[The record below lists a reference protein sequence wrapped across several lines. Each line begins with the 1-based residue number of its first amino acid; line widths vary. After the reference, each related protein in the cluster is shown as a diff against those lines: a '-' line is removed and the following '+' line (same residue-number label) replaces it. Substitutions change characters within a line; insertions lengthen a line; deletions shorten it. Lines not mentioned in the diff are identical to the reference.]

1 MKAKFNKFLSVFLSI
16 AITASAIIVATASD
30 KSISVSAESGKT
42 VGKLSVG
49 ESYTFNFNEGEVIE
63 TLVNKTTSLDADGN
77 SFIPF
82 MGSNKNGNSDTAT
95 QANID
100 TDGDGVADKSTLKY
114 SVKGPH
120 SLYIPTDKNGT
131 PLVVEPNATYKV
143 SMKVYV
149 EAKAGWGQFFAGGGV
164 NNHGTMTNRSTGMI
178 YDVPAV

>member
-1 MKAKFNKFLSVFLSI
+1 MKAKFNKFLSVFLSV

-30 KSISVSAESGKT
+30 KSISVSAESGNLSER
-42 VGKLSVG
+42 LSVG
-49 ESYTFNFNEGEVIE
+49 ESYTFDFNEGEVIE

-120 SLYIPTDKNGT
+120 S
-131 PLVVEPNATYKV
+131 
-143 SMKVYV
+143 
-149 EAKAGWGQFFAGGGV
+149 
-164 NNHGTMTNRSTGMI
+164 
-178 YDVPAV
+178 